1 MNDFWQEN
9 KRLVTIAG
17 CGLCVFLIGLL
28 VIQSLYGSEVR
39 AMDANVRR
47 VRGELQ
53 KARYSA
59 SSRDEAL
66 AANEAL
72 RASLGALQG
81 RIAFRP
87 RPEFTL
93 PPGSA
98 TDKASSDYFAAVE
111 RVRESLQVLA
121 GRKRIALPQGLELE
135 PVMTN
140 SVETYERYLAALD
153 LLDRALRLA
162 IEHNVKQIKR
172 IRIDLDPAFRAR
184 RGMGAVEETTIE
196 IKAASAPATIT
207 AWLQATQT
215 EVFGQVLPIRDIEAR
230 TRRAKIDELDV
241 SVTFSAI
248 RLHLPEALAEG
259 DLD

>member
-28 VIQSLYGSEVR
+28 VIDSLYGSEVS
-39 AMDANVRR
+39 AMDANVRK
-47 VRGELQ
+47 VRTELQ

-59 SSRDEAL
+59 SARDEAL

-72 RASLGALQG
+72 RASLGALET
-81 RIAFRP
+81 RIEFQP
-87 RPEFTL
+87 RPEFLL
-93 PPGSA
+93 PPDSK
-98 TDKASSDYFAAVE
+98 TDKASSEYFAAVE
-111 RVRESLQVLA
+111 RVRESLAVLA
-121 GRKRIALPQGLELE
+121 GRKRISLPPGLDLE
-135 PVMTN
+135 AVMTN
-140 SVETYERYLAALD
+140 SVETYDRYLAALD

-162 IEHNVKQIKR
+162 IEHDVKQIKR
-172 IRIDLDPAFRAR
+172 IRIDLDPTFTAR
-184 RGMGAVEETTIE
+184 KGLGTIEETKIE
-196 IKAASAPATIT
+196 IKAASAPETIT

-215 EVFGQVLPIRDIEAR
+215 DAFGQVLPIRDIEAR
-230 TRRAKIDELDV
+230 TRRAKVDELDV

-248 RLHLPEALAEG
+248 RLHLPETLAEG